1 MGKRIAV
8 AICVL
13 LGSWLACSAARALD
27 LQDGLYEIT
36 SKVEITGMPSS
47 MPPVILKQ
55 CLTQR
60 EPVPEQSS
68 AGQECRVKEIKTE
81 GNTVSWTMDCTQ
93 QGNRLQGKGTMTFQG
108 DRFTG
113 KSEMKMGPQA
123 GNMLII
129 TRTEGKRIGA
139 CDK

>member
-1 MGKRIAV
+1 MEKRIAV
-8 AICVL
+8 VLCVFLGGCL
-13 LGSWLACSAARALD
+13 LVPAARALD

-36 SKVEITGMPSS
+36 SKVEIPGMPSS

-55 CLTQR
+55 CLTQKD
-60 EPVPEQSS
+60 PVPEQSS
-68 AGQECRVKEIKTE
+68 AGQECRVKEVKTE

-93 QGNRLQGKGTMTFQG
+93 QGNRMQGKGSMTFQG

-113 KSEMKMGPQA
+113 KSEMIMGPQA